1 MLISSLRAAIFRFC
15 LVKVSVWD
23 PKRFELGWLFVG
35 LDLLKLEGWAPN
47 FRFPNLFVLKERGG
61 SGGGGSGGSYLPLDG
76 KESGGGGWNRLKLNE
91 PNPKSGPGGGLK
103 SINGGETDLT
113 GDGSLLLPPAALLLL
128 FLFFGNLVMPFNLS
142 DLFLISNSLPG
153 WLGKFLIKLLLVPF
167 FQIYLSKQKTYSSIF
182 SIKCWSV
189 FKNKL

>member
-1 MLISSLRAAIFRFC
+1 M
-15 LVKVSVWD
+15 
-23 PKRFELGWLFVG
+23 
-35 LDLLKLEGWAPN
+35 
-47 FRFPNLFVLKERGG
+47 LKERGG

-167 FQIYLSKQKTYSSIF
+167 FQIYLSKKKTYSCIF
-182 SIKCWSV
+182 SIKR
-189 FKNKL
+189 